1 MEKRFIYADN
11 AATTPISESVFNA
24 MLPYMKNQFGNPSSL
39 YKLGRDSQAAVEKA
53 REKCADALGCNR
65 EEIIFTSGGT
75 ESDNWAIRSA
85 AEKLSKKGKNHI
97 ITSAFEHHA
106 VLHTCAE
113 LEKKGFSVTYLPVS
127 KDGFIDPLQVTEAI
141 TEKTSLVTIMYANNE
156 IGTIQPINEIGMVC
170 REKGVLFHTDAV
182 QAVGHI
188 PINLSELNVDMLSVS
203 GHKLHAQK
211 GIGLLYV
218 KKGTAL
224 PNLLFGGGQERG
236 KRPGTENVPGIVG
249 LGTALSEAVK
259 DIPQK
264 NERISAIRNKIVD
277 GLLKIEGSRL
287 NGGLQNR
294 LSGNIN
300 VSFLGVE
307 GEALLLLLDSK
318 GICASSG
325 SACTSGSLDPSHV
338 LLSLGLPYEV
348 AHGSLRLS
356 LGDDIT
362 ENDDDYIISSVTEV
376 VSKLRNMSPLW
387 EDIINKNENIQK
399 LLPYVSEI
407 RS

>member
-1 MEKRFIYADN
+1 MKKSFIYADN
-11 AATTPISESVFNA
+11 AATTPISERILNA
-24 MLPYMKNQFGNPSSL
+24 MLPYLKNQFGNPSSL
-39 YKLGRDSQAAVEKA
+39 YKLGRDSQAAVEEA
-53 REKCADALGCNR
+53 REKCANALGCNR

-85 AEKLSKKGKNHI
+85 AEKLEKKGKNHI

-127 KDGFIDPLQVTEAI
+127 KDGFIDPMQVAEAI
-141 TEKTSLVTIMYANNE
+141 TDKTALVTIMYANNE
-156 IGTIQPINEIGMVC
+156 IGTIQSINEIGNIC
-170 REKGVLFHTDAV
+170 HEKNVLFHTDAV

-188 PINLSELNVDMLSVS
+188 PINLSKLNVDMLSVS
-203 GHKLHAQK
+203 GHKLHAPK
-211 GIGLLYV
+211 GVGLLYV
-218 KKGTAL
+218 KKRTAL

-236 KRPGTENVPGIVG
+236 KRPGTENVPAIVG
-249 LGTALSEAVK
+249 LGIAISEAVK

-264 NERISAIRNKIVD
+264 NEHISAIRNKIID

-338 LLSLGLPYEV
+338 LLSLGLPHEV

-356 LGDDIT
+356 LGDEIT
-362 ENDDDYIISSVTEV
+362 VNDADYIITSVTEV

-387 EDIINKNENIQK
+387 EDIINKKENIQK